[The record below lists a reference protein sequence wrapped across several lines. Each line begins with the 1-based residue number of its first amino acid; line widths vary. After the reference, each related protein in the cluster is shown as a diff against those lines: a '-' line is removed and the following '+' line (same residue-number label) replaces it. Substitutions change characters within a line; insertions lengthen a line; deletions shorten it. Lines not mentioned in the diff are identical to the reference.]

1 MSLRF
6 SNTLVNLLKLKNNFD
21 WQNKMSSKNSELFPP
36 NFRSQRTRNF
46 GMNPEKNILVV
57 EDDPASQSIL
67 TRLLK
72 TRGYSVCT
80 ASNGH
85 QAMAVTARKNP
96 KLALVDVV
104 LPEVSGLD
112 FLKWLRA
119 NHPGIRVIMLSV
131 LEEESTVAHEAR
143 ALGVYDYFRKP
154 PDFSDLLTRV
164 DQAMF

>member
-1 MSLRF
+1 M
-6 SNTLVNLLKLKNNFD
+6 KPK
-21 WQNKMSSKNSELFPP
+21 
-36 NFRSQRTRNF
+36 
-46 GMNPEKNILVV
+46 KNILIV

-85 QAMAVTARKNP
+85 QAMALTARKNP
-96 KLALVDVV
+96 KLALVDYV

-112 FLKWLRA
+112 FLIWLRA

-154 PDFSDLLTRV
+154 PDFSNLLNRI

>member
-1 MSLRF
+1 MTAPKGRGE
-6 SNTLVNLLKLKNNFD
+6 TV
-21 WQNKMSSKNSELFPP
+21 
-36 NFRSQRTRNF
+36 
-46 GMNPEKNILVV
+46 LVV

-104 LPEVSGLD
+104 LPEVSGMD

-131 LEEESTVAHEAR
+131 LEEESTVA
-143 ALGVYDYFRKP
+143 VNP
-154 PDFSDLLTRV
+154 SLLTENYLEQERIPRKV
-164 DQAMF
+164 QITQNNKTHTGPLIFF

>member
-1 MSLRF
+1 
-6 SNTLVNLLKLKNNFD
+6 
-21 WQNKMSSKNSELFPP
+21 
-36 NFRSQRTRNF
+36 
-46 GMNPEKNILVV
+46 MNPQKNILVV
-57 EDDPASQSIL
+57 EDNVASQSVL

-85 QAMAVTARKNP
+85 QAMAETVRKKP

-104 LPEVSGLD
+104 LPEMSGLD

-119 NHPGIRVIMLSV
+119 NHHGVRVIMLSV
-131 LEEESTVAHEAR
+131 LEEQSQIAHEAR

-154 PDFSDLLTRV
+154 PDFSYLLTRI

>member
-1 MSLRF
+1 MGLCF
-6 SNTLVNLLKLKNNFD
+6 SNTLVNILKHKNNFD
-21 WQNKMSSKNSELFPP
+21 RQDKMSSKNSELFPP
-36 NFRSQRTRNF
+36 NSHKHRTRNS
-46 GMNPEKNILVV
+46 GMSPQKNILIV

-80 ASNGH
+80 ASTGH
-85 QAMAVTARKNP
+85 QAMAVTAQKNP

-119 NHPGIRVIMLSV
+119 NHPGVRVIMLSV

-154 PDFSDLLTRV
+154 PDFSDLLTRI

>member
-1 MSLRF
+1 MP
-6 SNTLVNLLKLKNNFD
+6 
-21 WQNKMSSKNSELFPP
+21 SKNSELFPP
-36 NFRSQRTRNF
+36 DFHNCRTRNF
-46 GMNPEKNILVV
+46 GMNPQKNILVV
-57 EDDPASQSIL
+57 EDNAASQSVL

-85 QAMAVTARKNP
+85 QAMAETVRKNP
-96 KLALVDVV
+96 KLILVDVAV
-104 LPEVSGLD
+104 PEMSGLD

-131 LEEESTVAHEAR
+131 LEEQSTIAHEAR
-143 ALGVYDYFRKP
+143 ALGVYDYFRTP
-154 PDFSDLLTRV
+154 PDFSNLLTRI

>member
-1 MSLRF
+1 
-6 SNTLVNLLKLKNNFD
+6 
-21 WQNKMSSKNSELFPP
+21 MSSKNSGLFPSD
-36 NFRSQRTRNF
+36 FLSYRSRDFDLR
-46 GMNPEKNILVV
+46 PKKNILVV

-85 QAMAVTARKNP
+85 QAMAQTARKNP
-96 KLALVDVV
+96 KLALVDIV

-112 FLKWLRA
+112 FLKWLRS
-119 NHPGIRVIMLSV
+119 NHPNIRVIMLSV
-131 LEEESTVAHEAR
+131 LAEESAVAHEAR
-143 ALGVYDYFRKP
+143 ALGIYDYFRKP
-154 PDFSDLLTRV
+154 PDFSNLLNRI